1 MTADVNFTDKGLALQ
16 CRENNKSS
24 LKDIKFMKSLCVYCG
39 SRAGDEASFAEAAR
53 FIGKEAARR
62 DWRIVYGGGKLG
74 LMGVTAGAARDAG
87 GKVFGIIPDFLV
99 DLEGVLEGVDHIV
112 VKTMHERKMRMFE
125 ESDAILT
132 LPGGIGT
139 LEEVIETLSWARL
152 ALHRKPIVV
161 LNMDGFWTPLKTL
174 LQHIVEREFAAPEL
188 MSDLVFVDRVE
199 DVFPLLAKR
208 TLEEV
213 I

>member
-1 MTADVNFTDKGLALQ
+1 
-16 CRENNKSS
+16 
-24 LKDIKFMKSLCVYCG
+24 MKSLCVYCG
-39 SRAGDEASFAEAAR
+39 SRSGDDAVFANAARHIGREAA
-53 FIGKEAARR
+53 AR

-74 LMGVTAGAARDAG
+74 LMGITAGAARDAG

-99 DLEGVLEGVDHIV
+99 DMEGVLEGVNHTV

-139 LEEVIETLSWARL
+139 LEELIETLSWARL
-152 ALHRKPIVV
+152 ALHRKPIIV
-161 LNMDGFWTPLKTL
+161 LNLDGFWTPLKKL
-174 LQHIVEREFAAPEL
+174 LEHIVEREFAAREL
-188 MSDLVFVDRVE
+188 LTDLVFVDRAE
-199 DVFPLLAKR
+199 DVFPLLAKK

>member
-1 MTADVNFTDKGLALQ
+1 
-16 CRENNKSS
+16 
-24 LKDIKFMKSLCVYCG
+24 MKSLCVYCG
-39 SRAGDEASFAEAAR
+39 SRAGDDPAFAEAAA

-74 LMGVTAGAARDAG
+74 LMGTTAGAARDAG

-99 DLEGVLEGVDHIV
+99 DMEGVLPGVDHVI

-152 ALHRKPIVV
+152 ALHRKPIII
-161 LNMDGFWTPLKTL
+161 LNMGGFWSPLKEL
-174 LQHIVEREFAAPEL
+174 FEHIVERGFAAPEL
-188 MSDLVFVDRVE
+188 LGDMIYVDKAE
-199 DVFPLLAKR
+199 DVFPMLAKK

>member
-1 MTADVNFTDKGLALQ
+1 
-16 CRENNKSS
+16 
-24 LKDIKFMKSLCVYCG
+24 MKSLCVYCG
-39 SRAGDEASFAEAAR
+39 SRSGDDPSFVTAAQ
-53 FIGKEAARR
+53 FIGREAARR

-74 LMGVTAGAARDAG
+74 LMGITAGAARDAG

-99 DLEGVLEGVDHIV
+99 DLEGVLEGVNHTI
-112 VKTMHERKMRMFE
+112 VKTMHERKMMMFE

-161 LNMDGFWTPLKTL
+161 LNIDEFWSPLRSL
-174 LQHIVEREFAAPEL
+174 LEHVVDRGFAAPEL
-188 MSDLVFVDRVE
+188 LSDLIFVDRPE
-199 DVFPLLAKR
+199 DVFPVLAKR

-213 I
+213 V